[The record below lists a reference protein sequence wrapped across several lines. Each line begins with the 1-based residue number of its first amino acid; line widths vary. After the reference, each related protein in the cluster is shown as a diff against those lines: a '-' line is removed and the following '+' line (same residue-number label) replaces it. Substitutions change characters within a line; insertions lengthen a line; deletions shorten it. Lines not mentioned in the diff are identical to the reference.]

1 MLHTTTPT
9 PPSQT
14 ATDDLDLDL
23 DAVDSVA
30 LRRLIEEVRN
40 SGGPGTA
47 DGTAYNRTYHRHNR

>member
-1 MLHTTTPT
+1 MLHTITPA
-9 PPSQT
+9 PVRQT
-14 ATDDLDLDL
+14 ATDDLDL

-40 SGGPGTA
+40 TGDPLTT